1 MQNDT
6 NVKEELLNAGDEEY
20 KKQLALLLE
29 KRQQFRHFVPLHPA
43 DEPVVRLTDDDKST
57 HQPVKQEAKLDH
69 GEISKAGDQV
79 ASSTVVPK
87 PENVLFSH
95 LKAKTIP
102 KNSYGLVVV
111 SCTFR
116 HLPCLSEKT
125 KDIASALFDSLV
137 DTNFNRF
144 SRRGSRLLLNPSV
157 IEFQDTLKE
166 LQSICEKDSSFFLC
180 LSSHGARVVKGVNEG
195 SYVLF
200 SETRLSSEDELLL
213 TAVHEAELAKLIHG
227 KL

>member
-1 MQNDT
+1 
-6 NVKEELLNAGDEEY
+6 
-20 KKQLALLLE
+20 
-29 KRQQFRHFVPLHPA
+29 
-43 DEPVVRLTDDDKST
+43 
-57 HQPVKQEAKLDH
+57 
-69 GEISKAGDQV
+69 
-79 ASSTVVPK
+79 
-87 PENVLFSH
+87 
-95 LKAKTIP
+95 
-102 KNSYGLVVV
+102 
-111 SCTFR
+111 
-116 HLPCLSEKT
+116 LSEKT

-180 LSSHGARVVKGVNEG
+180 LSVSHWLEYVKWVRSLWNLIILQSHGARVVKGVNEG